1 MGLEPAEPLARV
13 MWIGEQESPAAATA
27 AGEVIQPLRAQRL
40 IRRNIG
46 QVIRVR

>member
-13 MWIGEQESPAAATA
+13 MWIGEQESPA